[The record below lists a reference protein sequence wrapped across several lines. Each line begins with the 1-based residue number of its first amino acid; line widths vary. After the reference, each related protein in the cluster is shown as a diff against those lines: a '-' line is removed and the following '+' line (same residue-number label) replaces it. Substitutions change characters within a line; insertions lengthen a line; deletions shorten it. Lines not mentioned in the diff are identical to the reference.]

1 MNTTTIFELRS
12 EHDVVLPTAL
22 EEAFIAFV
30 SGSGM
35 PFEPTVTHEDER
47 SVIHFLF
54 LNVTLEGLV
63 TEFLATFVADD
74 VIATEIAVMNERL
87 KHTMKISKESGW
99 LPFVRQHGTDRTR
112 ICFIRTS
119 RSVPL
124 AELEERIELVS

>member
-12 EHDVVLPTAL
+12 EQDVVLPIAL

-35 PFEPTVTHEDER
+35 PFEPTITHEDDR
-47 SVIHFLF
+47 AIIHFLF
-54 LNVTLEGLV
+54 LNVTLEALV
-63 TEFLATFVADD
+63 KEFLATFVADD
-74 VIATEIAVMNERL
+74 VIATEIAVTNDRL
-87 KHTMKISKESGW
+87 KHIIKISEESGW

-119 RSVPL
+119 HSVPL
-124 AELEERIELVS
+124 SELEERIELVS